1 MRHAGGRHGGADRME
16 FVEQGSA
23 HLEDKALIHEV
34 QKGNKELLNTVI
46 EKYYPDIYRFC
57 AYLTGNRE
65 DAYDLAQETFLKFI
79 QYVDSYRYRN
89 LKAYLLMIARNS
101 CMDYFRRQKKEAAS
115 GLEEEMAVDHDREIA
130 QVELQSWLFAELQK
144 LPEFQREAII
154 MYYYDELKLKDIA
167 KITGVS
173 LSTVK
178 SRIRQATEKLKGA
191 LGPQGETGF

>member
-1 MRHAGGRHGGADRME
+1 ME
-16 FVEQGSA
+16 FVGQGSA
-23 HLEDKALIHEV
+23 HLEDRALIHEV
-34 QKGNKELLNTVI
+34 QKGNKELLNAVI

-101 CMDYFRRQKKEAAS
+101 CMDYFRMQKKEAAS
-115 GLEEEMAVDHDREIA
+115 GLEEVVAVDHDREIE
-130 QVELQSWLFAELQK
+130 QVELQSWLFLELQK

-191 LGPQGETGF
+191 LESQGETGI